1 MNLLENQQMAEGVD
15 GVYQDLEAQLL
26 QNIARHLRDWD
37 QPIATDIWYLRKLA
51 ELGQLNRENIQLIA
65 RMSGISQTAAERM
78 LNEAAEEA
86 ISLIDPGLQRLAEE
100 GLAGMPVA
108 AKKSRNVEQT
118 VEACKKQAKDTL
130 NLCNTT
136 MLYKAQAAYK
146 GALANISQDAREI
159 LNSGAAGVT
168 TGAESRGQA
177 VRRCIKQMADK
188 GIAAYVDK
196 RGREWTPEAYV
207 NMVMRNT
214 AKNTADQVQD
224 ARIRDAGVNLIS
236 IDSHSGARP
245 KCAKDQGKIFDL
257 NNGSGYTEDLHG
269 KKIRYYPW
277 NSSSYGEPDGI
288 LGINCRHH
296 KWPFI
301 PGVNIMRYFPTEG
314 RDMDANDRLYKQT
327 QVQRALER
335 DVRKQ
340 KRECMM
346 LDAAGDK
353 EGFEE
358 ASVKLK
364 NKEAALRDYVDSHDD
379 LHRRK
384 DREQVVGFDKRI
396 SAEVVGAN
404 KRHEKAQAEK
414 QKAGFSQGGEKK
426 AITDL
431 RSKKEENETKLKKIE
446 AEEKELTKK
455 VYFDLAGTDEDMKR
469 LRKLSDRKKA
479 LKSSIDELDSK
490 ILDKQEAYKN
500 AVEQKILES
509 GTLEEFKLSKR
520 MTPEAVDEIA
530 GAVKQLK
537 KKYGVMPKGVVF
549 DPVKVPDATAS
560 YNWLDDKIYLSNKLT
575 DPAKYAKRI
584 KESESSLV
592 EYRKHYEVEKTA
604 RERIEKAETIL
615 KDKTI
620 KGYHRS
626 QALIEKAEAEID
638 LNISRHSVRSSIT
651 DVLTHEYGHFI
662 QRHAEVDYVQA
673 KNVFG
678 MKALGGKLMNGD
690 WKYDI
695 NTVYSRNGKI
705 DASKLSKYATESPY
719 EAFAEG
725 FLAMAKGESVP
736 DSIAAVI
743 KEAMRKTGV
752 KSIYTKTQDTDTIPL
767 KDILIHK
774 NLGAKAKNYKVI
786 DKATG
791 IEYEFAS
798 GTRIQNAEVFA
809 GKGTRHSL
817 NEGVLEGLTKQ
828 YEGADVNGWQHAK
841 GFGILVD
848 PDTGEELPAEVHW
861 FQEKSVGKVKFK
873 VKRWLDEG

>member
-15 GVYQDLEAQLL
+15 GIYQDLEAQLL

-86 ISLIDPGLQRLAEE
+86 IGLVDPGLQRLAEE

-136 MLYKAQAAYK
+136 MLYKAQEAYK

-177 VRRCIKQMADK
+177 VRRCIRQMADK

-314 RDMDANDRLYKQT
+314 KDMDANDRLYKQT

-364 NKEAALRDYVDSHDD
+364 SKEAALRDYVDSHDD

-396 SAEVVGAN
+396 SAEAVGAN
-404 KRHEKAQAEK
+404 KKKYHDFVK
-414 QKAGFSQGGEKK
+414 SVGEKNAPTFAEYSNPRYTK
-426 AITDL
+426 SD
-431 RSKKEENETKLKKIE
+431 KFEEL
-446 AEEKELTKK
+446 
-455 VYFDLAGTDEDMKR
+455 
-469 LRKLSDRKKA
+469 KA
-479 LKSSIDELDSK
+479 L
-490 ILDKQEAYKN
+490 
-500 AVEQKILES
+500 
-509 GTLEEFKLSKR
+509 
-520 MTPEAVDEIA
+520 
-530 GAVKQLK
+530 
-537 KKYGVMPKGVVF
+537 
-549 DPVKVPDATAS
+549 
-560 YNWLDDKIYLSNKLT
+560 
-575 DPAKYAKRI
+575 AKYR
-584 KESESSLV
+584 ESVPGADLYHLRLNEALHKKNLIRGKV
-592 EYRKHYEVEKTA
+592 VPAVHKPVY
-604 RERIEKAETIL
+604 IL
-615 KDKTI
+615 KDK
-620 KGYHRS
+620 
-626 QALIEKAEAEID
+626 
-638 LNISRHSVRSSIT
+638 SSKREPEHIMRRMLERNIT
-651 DVLTHEYGHFI
+651 DDQVQEYVDTALFSVLHYNDTRLAYYSEKGVTVLTQTH
-662 QRHAEVDYVQA
+662 DYDDIEWIA
-673 KNVFG
+673 KTVWSNNDFDE
-678 MKALGGKLMNGD
+678 KT
-690 WKYDI
+690 DI
-695 NTVYSRNGKI
+695 IIR
-705 DASKLSKYATESPY
+705 
-719 EAFAEG
+719 EA
-725 FLAMAKGESVP
+725 
-736 DSIAAVI
+736 
-743 KEAMRKTGV
+743 RK
-752 KSIYTKTQDTDTIPL
+752 K
-767 KDILIHK
+767 
-774 NLGAKAKNYKVI
+774 
-786 DKATG
+786 
-791 IEYEFAS
+791 
-798 GTRIQNAEVFA
+798 
-809 GKGTRHSL
+809 
-817 NEGVLEGLTKQ
+817 
-828 YEGADVNGWQHAK
+828 
-841 GFGILVD
+841 
-848 PDTGEELPAEVHW
+848 
-861 FQEKSVGKVKFK
+861 
-873 VKRWLDEG
+873 

>member
-15 GVYQDLEAQLL
+15 GIYQDLEAQLL
-26 QNIARHLRDWD
+26 QNIANHLRDWD

-51 ELGQLNRENIQLIA
+51 ELGQLNQENVQLIA

-86 ISLIDPGLQRLAEE
+86 IGLVDPGLQRLAEE

-118 VEACKKQAKDTL
+118 VEACKKRAKDTL

-136 MLYKAQAAYK
+136 MLYKAQEAYK

-159 LNSGAAGVT
+159 LNSGAAGVI

-177 VRRCIKQMADK
+177 VRRCIRQMADK

-314 RDMDANDRLYKQT
+314 KDMDANDRLYKQT

-364 NKEAALRDYVDSHDD
+364 SKEAALRDYVDSHDD

-396 SAEVVGAN
+396 SAEAVGAN
-404 KRHEKAQAEK
+404 KRHEKAQEEK
-414 QKAGFSQGGEKK
+414 QKAGFSQGSEKK
-426 AITDL
+426 RKIHIPKDGQAYRPVTRGESEQLAVKDNVIVTVSRITSYSDPVYVSEKAKIKPRAL
-431 RSKKEENETKLKKIE
+431 HSINKNTEDAMKQWGIPLEKKPKVVIVSSDELGALGKYDAVTDTVYYIPQIADEEVAGELGETEFHEMWHLKQAENYRSSGKKITPEGKGDYLKQTCEKAKKRLDRLGITLDNVKELSDYAYKWYIRGRFDEPE
-446 AEEKELTKK
+446 AE
-455 VYFDLAGTDEDMKR
+455 YM
-469 LRKLSDRKKA
+469 
-479 LKSSIDELDSK
+479 
-490 ILDKQEAYKN
+490 
-500 AVEQKILES
+500 
-509 GTLEEFKLSKR
+509 
-520 MTPEAVDEIA
+520 
-530 GAVKQLK
+530 
-537 KKYGVMPKGVVF
+537 
-549 DPVKVPDATAS
+549 
-560 YNWLDDKIYLSNKLT
+560 
-575 DPAKYAKRI
+575 AKRR
-584 KESESSLV
+584 
-592 EYRKHYEVEKTA
+592 RK
-604 RERIEKAETIL
+604 
-615 KDKTI
+615 
-620 KGYHRS
+620 
-626 QALIEKAEAEID
+626 
-638 LNISRHSVRSSIT
+638 
-651 DVLTHEYGHFI
+651 
-662 QRHAEVDYVQA
+662 
-673 KNVFG
+673 
-678 MKALGGKLMNGD
+678 GK
-690 WKYDI
+690 
-695 NTVYSRNGKI
+695 R
-705 DASKLSKYATESPY
+705 
-719 EAFAEG
+719 
-725 FLAMAKGESVP
+725 
-736 DSIAAVI
+736 
-743 KEAMRKTGV
+743 
-752 KSIYTKTQDTDTIPL
+752 
-767 KDILIHK
+767 
-774 NLGAKAKNYKVI
+774 
-786 DKATG
+786 
-791 IEYEFAS
+791 
-798 GTRIQNAEVFA
+798 
-809 GKGTRHSL
+809 
-817 NEGVLEGLTKQ
+817 
-828 YEGADVNGWQHAK
+828 
-841 GFGILVD
+841 
-848 PDTGEELPAEVHW
+848 
-861 FQEKSVGKVKFK
+861 
-873 VKRWLDEG
+873 